1 MVKDKFQRVAF
12 TISSYGILWG
22 IWNVRN
28 DLVFKDK
35 KPNWNK
41 LFDIVLHRL
50 ALWFNL
56 HVLNLKIIS
65 WIIFSHRWFI
75 GLL

>member
-1 MVKDKFQRVAF
+1 MVKDKFQRVAS
-12 TISSYGILWG
+12 TILSYGILWG

-56 HVLNLKIIS
+56 HVLNLKITS
-65 WIIFSHRWFI
+65 WIILKENPI
-75 GLL
+75 GGL